1 VAVVARTAVIHYGRV
16 WLESYF
22 RWNNSNFPSIPHF
35 PVADELPG
43 GSGRDVPMTGQDAR
57 ERLSRGIFQRGA
69 RSGWISRSAG
79 AGEEE
84 AE

>member
-1 VAVVARTAVIHYGRV
+1 MLSKASLRRLKRARAQGSHAQ
-16 WLESYF
+16 
-22 RWNNSNFPSIPHF
+22 NFPSIPHF